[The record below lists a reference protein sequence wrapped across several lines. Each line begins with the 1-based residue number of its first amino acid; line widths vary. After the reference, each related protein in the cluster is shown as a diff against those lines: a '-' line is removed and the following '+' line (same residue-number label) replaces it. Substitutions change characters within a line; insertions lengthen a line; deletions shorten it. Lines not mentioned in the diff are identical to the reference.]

1 MEYKLRNCLGVASGL
16 LLHKHSNKKRKK
28 KNPQKNNR
36 HITVSLRG
44 YIRKART
51 AGVLKHSSLDNEVK

>member
-1 MEYKLRNCLGVASGL
+1 MLPVVYYYTNTAI
-16 LLHKHSNKKRKK
+16 KRERK